1 MHGLPSA
8 GRFLR
13 KHGLCETIFVR
24 PQAADQLLGTVIAFI
39 VAERRNVVESGRAA
53 FGKAGGD
60 SRHWAAAGV
69 HKEDGELGTLVAFQN
84 SSRLRFG
91 NASPDYSG
99 FSSPVFLPGPNSAFT
114 PKPPPR

>member
-1 MHGLPSA
+1 MVFRECPGL
-8 GRFLR
+8 
-13 KHGLCETIFVR
+13 
-24 PQAADQLLGTVIAFI
+24 
-39 VAERRNVVESGRAA
+39 VESGRAA
-53 FGKAGGD
+53 FGKASGD

-69 HKEDGELGTLVAFQN
+69 PKKDGELGTLVAFQN